1 MTIRPY
7 DAPGAAAPGHYS
19 SAVEVVGTSRTVYVS
34 GQVPVA
40 DDGSVPEEFEAQM
53 RLVFRHI
60 EIQLAG
66 AGLTLA
72 DIVKFTSFLPR
83 REDVADFRRIRTEL
97 LGSHKP
103 ASTLVHAELI
113 DPRWRLEVE
122 VIAAR

>member
-1 MTIRPY
+1 MTVRPY

-19 SAVEVVGTSRTVYVS
+19 QAVEVTGATRTVYVS
-34 GQVPVA
+34 GQVPV
-40 DDGSVPEEFEAQM
+40 DDHGRVPEEFEAQM

-60 EIQLAG
+60 ETQLAG
-66 AGLTLA
+66 AGMGLG

-83 REDVADFRRIRTEL
+83 REDVADFRRIRSEL
-97 LGSHKP
+97 LGGHKP
-103 ASTLVHAELI
+103 ASTLVHVELI